1 MSSCS
6 APDLGQ
12 LLQPDECSQ
21 PGIINTMAR
30 LLEPGAVLAGLM
42 DVWKSVPLW
51 AVLLSVAL
59 LGVSAVAAVRDDP
72 LPSPFQC

>member
-1 MSSCS
+1 
-6 APDLGQ
+6 
-12 LLQPDECSQ
+12 
-21 PGIINTMAR
+21 MAR

-59 LGVSAVAAVRDDP
+59 LGVSAVAAVHDDP